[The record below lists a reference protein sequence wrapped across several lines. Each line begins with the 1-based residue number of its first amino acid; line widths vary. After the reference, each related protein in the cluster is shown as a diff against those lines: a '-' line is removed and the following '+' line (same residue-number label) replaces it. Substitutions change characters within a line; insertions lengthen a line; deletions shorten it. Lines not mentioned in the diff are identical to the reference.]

1 MKILL
6 IHCNLIKPTNIK
18 SVLSNFGQVT
28 EYCNCINA
36 MNEIVNFNIKDVDIV
51 FIDMM
56 MPGFSGID
64 ISKKIREFEE
74 TKELNKSYIVLMVP
88 HNFKIKNPESIYSV
102 DKIMEK
108 PITIEDVESYLKEIN
123 LI

>member
-18 SVLSNFGQVT
+18 STLSNFGYVI

-64 ISKKIREFEE
+64 ISRKIREFEE
-74 TKELNKSYIVLMVP
+74 TKNLSKSYIVLMVP
-88 HNFKIKNPESIYSV
+88 HNFKIKNINSIPFI
-102 DKIMEK
+102 DKVMEK
-108 PITIEDVESYLKEIN
+108 PITEEDIEEYLKEVN